1 MTTPPRLVARTL
13 MVTFVTVAVI
23 LTAVFIVITLDMRD
37 RVRAAETDKL
47 RVSENVFTSLEAKRQ
62 QDQIAAMAT
71 LAENPT
77 LKATLDTYFTERR
90 FSGSSDDARMS
101 AFGAVF

>member
-1 MTTPPRLVARTL
+1 

-23 LTAVFIVITLDMRD
+23 LTVVFVVITLDVRK

-47 RVSENVFTSLEAKRQ
+47 RVSENVFTALENRRQ
-62 QDQIAAMAT
+62 QDQVAAMAT

-77 LKATLDTYFTERR
+77 LKAALDTYFTEQR
-90 FSGSSDDARMS
+90 FNGPSDERLRAPVNGQAANRARQQ
-101 AFGAVF
+101 